1 MKNKIQQLSYR
12 ILEKLNDFH
21 SEVPSSLHKI
31 AQNEILG
38 IYLNSSSYFED
49 SILFTDLG
57 MYIIQ
62 SEEKS
67 EYIEYNEILN
77 LKVIEQKEV
86 AESISIERKD
96 GSRIEVKV
104 LGGKERLR
112 DVWEVYRFLLRATGE
127 VRKYT

>member
-21 SEVPSSLHKI
+21 SEVPASLRKI
-31 AQNEILG
+31 TQNEILG

-67 EYIEYNEILN
+67 ESIEYNEILN
-77 LKVIEQKEV
+77 FKVIEQKEV

-96 GSRIEVKV
+96 GSRIELKV

-112 DVWEVYRFLLRATGE
+112 DVWEVYRFLLRATG
-127 VRKYT
+127 K